1 VSAHDR
7 FQEMLARRREL
18 SADEKQKLETHLGA
32 CSDCT
37 VRAEAY
43 AAQSAA
49 LRTIPQ
55 EPVPG
60 ALRARVLAA
69 TRERQVQGRHRL
81 HLFPAL
87 SASAAALLVAAIS
100 VFAWSHRPQGGNQAV
115 IPPAS
120 TPRATSPAAPHPVS
134 RHHVSGRHHTPTK
147 KGKATSPGGT
157 PSQSRASGPSFTV
170 AGGPVPTHPPGLPQN
185 SGTADSSFPTAAAV
199 TSALLGHRPAGS
211 QPRHPAAPA
220 VNGPPQIAAGPPHP
234 TAAPRPPSAPVA
246 PPSTPSGPP
255 TGSAPTATPPAT
267 PGTPMAA
274 ASLPATP
281 TPTAPATIAAPSV
294 TTTP

>member
-18 SADEKQKLETHLGA
+18 SADEEQKLETHLNA
-32 CSDCT
+32 CSDCAA
-37 VRAEAY
+37 RAEAF

-69 TRERQVQGRHRL
+69 TRERQVLGRRRL

-87 SASAAALLVAAIS
+87 SASAAALLVAAVS
-100 VFAWSHRPQGGNQAV
+100 VFAWSHRPQAGNQAV

-120 TPRATSPAAPHPVS
+120 TPRATSQATPHATS
-134 RHHVSGRHHTPTK
+134 SHQVSGHHHTPAK
-147 KGKATSPGGT
+147 KGKATFHGGT
-157 PSQSRASGPSFTV
+157 PSQSRAPGPSFTV
-170 AGGPVPTHPPGLPQN
+170 AGGPVPTHPPGPLQN
-185 SGTADSSFPTAAAV
+185 SGSAASSFPTASTV
-199 TSALLGHRPAGS
+199 TSALLGRHPVSARPA
-211 QPRHPAAPA
+211 RPAATA
-220 VNGPPQIAAGPPHP
+220 VSPPQIAVGPPNP

-246 PPSTPSGPP
+246 PPGTPSPVKSGV
-255 TGSAPTATPPAT
+255 PTATAPAT

-281 TPTAPATIAAPSV
+281 TPTAPATIPAPLLNA
-294 TTTP
+294 TP